1 MSMNGVARR
10 KGSARVVLFTG
21 LLLTAT
27 LGTACSN
34 SQTASAPTTV
44 TTVTTPSYAA
54 KPAVAPAASITAGP
68 GEVRLEPG
76 PFTDR
81 IQLTGTRLDGTTVHG
96 RLAITTDVSDV
107 LALEV
112 QAAFYDAAGK
122 LVGTG
127 HFEHADEEAM
137 GGGTHIPHDD
147 GIDFTIP
154 APAGAAVSAA
164 VLSIPVLVNE

>member
-1 MSMNGVARR
+1 MSMNGVAGR
-10 KGSARVVLFTG
+10 KGSARVVLFAG

-34 SQTASAPTTV
+34 SQTASAP